1 MLRRQFLLSTG
12 IAGLLVACGGGES
25 DQTTSSLIVLAWNN
39 QAIDVVRRLVPGPPM
54 VSRSLAMLHTA
65 MYDAWTAYDPV
76 ALSSTTGSALRRPVS
91 ERTAENKSMA
101 MSYAAYAILK
111 DQYPAEQPYFDQ
123 LMTRLGYKLSTET
136 APESPAGIGNLAAQA
151 LLAQRHH
158 DGANQLGDMTPS
170 GIAFADYTA
179 YASVNEAL
187 VVSEST
193 PLAGIRAP
201 ARWQPLRF
209 VNLNGQ
215 LQTQGYL
222 GAHWGNV
229 KPASLASSDQ
239 FRPTPPATLGSSEYV
254 DQCSQMVEISAGLGE
269 REKVI
274 AEYWADGPRSE
285 TPPGHWCTM
294 AQYVVSRDSMSEDDA
309 VKLFFALTTA
319 MFDASIAT
327 WESKRYYDYVRPI
340 TAIRYLFNGKMIK
353 GFSPGGPAAG
363 LQDIVGER
371 WTPFQA
377 TTFPTPPFPEYT
389 SGHSGYS
396 ASAAEVLRQ
405 FTGRD
410 AFGASYTQTANSLA
424 FDKKVPTQP
433 VRLQWDT
440 FTAAANEAGLSRL
453 YGGIH
458 FMQGNTSG
466 LDLGR
471 KVGAHAMNYARR
483 LWSGQI

>member
-1 MLRRQFLLSTG
+1 
-12 IAGLLVACGGGES
+12 
-25 DQTTSSLIVLAWNN
+25 
-39 QAIDVVRRLVPGPPM
+39 
-54 VSRSLAMLHTA
+54 
-65 MYDAWTAYDPV
+65 
-76 ALSSTTGSALRRPVS
+76 
-91 ERTAENKSMA
+91 MA

-123 LMTRLGYKLSTET
+123 LMARLGYKLSTEM

-170 GIAFADYTA
+170 GVAFADYTA
-179 YASVNEAL
+179 YAPVNTAMFVGEAT
-187 VVSEST
+187 SRS
-193 PLAGIRAP
+193 GIQAP
-201 ARWQPLRF
+201 SRWQPLRF
-209 VNLNGQ
+209 VNVNGQ
-215 LQTQGYL
+215 LQTQSYL

-229 KPASLASSDQ
+229 KPASLTAPDQ
-239 FRPTPPATLGSSEYV
+239 FRPTPPAAFGSQEFQ
-254 DQCSQMVEISAGLGE
+254 DQCSQLVELSAGLGD

-285 TPPGHWCTM
+285 TPPGHWCTL
-294 AQYVVSRDSMSEDDA
+294 AQVVVERDGLGEDDA

-340 TAIRYLFNGKMIK
+340 TAIRYMFNGKIIK
-353 GFSPGGPAAG
+353 GFGPDG
-363 LQDIVGER
+363 PTVDLQDIAGEL

-405 FTGRD
+405 FTGSD
-410 AFGASYTQTANSLA
+410 AFGAGYTQAANTLA

-433 VRLQWDT
+433 VRLHWET
-440 FTAAANEAGLSRL
+440 FSAAANEAGLSRL

-471 KVGAHAMNYARR
+471 KVGAQAMNYARR
-483 LWSGQI
+483 LWSDQV